1 MIYIEIN
8 YIIYK
13 TIKKESVDL
22 MPVKRIKTLWILI
35 IFTFM
40 SLFLL
45 GCESSQ
51 VIKPTEHYYMN
62 DYADVLADAT
72 VINIAGEGDRLF
84 SSTDDIMH
92 PGTIL
97 IVNTFLNDGE
107 TDLETNE
114 VDDLMNRWSIDN
126 NGMGV
131 IINIYFRYNGDT
143 LELYETDYAISPQFE
158 IYMNDYQMN
167 FIINRTLYHSNWD
180 DTDQIDLP
188 VMHMYYELLE
198 FIYVNIYDYIN
209 FTYDMNIFELYL
221 DSYQGDDEVY
231 KTPMSYIHYMFY
243 QIGINNPVLWIAFSI
258 FIILIICFAL
268 LMVRKDYH
276 LAIIHKK

>member
-1 MIYIEIN
+1 MEIN

-13 TIKKESVDL
+13 TIKKESDDH
-22 MPVKRIKTLWILI
+22 MPVKKIKTLWILI
-35 IFTFM
+35 IFIFM

-45 GCESSQ
+45 GCESAR
-51 VIKPTEHYYMN
+51 VIKPTEHYYIN
-62 DYADVLADAT
+62 DYADVLNDAT
-72 VINIAGEGDRLF
+72 VLNIAGEGDRLF
-84 SSTDDIMH
+84 TSTDDIMH

-131 IINIYFRYNGDT
+131 IINIYFRYSGET
-143 LELYETDYAISPQFE
+143 LELYQTDYAISPLFE
-158 IYMNDYQMN
+158 IYMNDYQMD

-198 FIYVNIYDYIN
+198 FIYVNIYDYVN
-209 FTYDMNIFELYL
+209 FTYDMNIFEIYL
-221 DSYQGDDEVY
+221 SSYQGDDEVY
-231 KTPMSYIHYMFY
+231 KTPMSYIHYMFF
-243 QIGINNPVLWIAFSI
+243 QIGVNNPVLWIAFGI
-258 FIILIICFAL
+258 FIILTICFAY

-276 LAIIHKK
+276 LTIIHKK

>member
-1 MIYIEIN
+1 MKIN

-13 TIKKESVDL
+13 TIKKESDDH
-22 MPVKRIKTLWILI
+22 MPVKKFKTLWILI
-35 IFTFM
+35 IFSFM

-45 GCESSQ
+45 GCESTQ
-51 VIKPTEHYYMN
+51 VINPTEHYYIN
-62 DYADVLADAT
+62 DYADVLNDAT
-72 VINIAGEGDRLF
+72 IFNIAGEGDRLF
-84 SSTDDIMH
+84 NSTDDIMH

-107 TDLETNE
+107 NDLETNE

-131 IINIYFRYNGDT
+131 IINIYFRYSGDA
-143 LELYETDYAISPQFE
+143 LELYETDYAISPLFE

-167 FIINRTLYHSNWD
+167 FIINRTLYHSNWE
-180 DTDQIDLP
+180 DTDRIDLP

-198 FIYVNIYDYIN
+198 FIYVNIYDYVN

-258 FIILIICFAL
+258 FIILIICFAY
-268 LMVRKDYH
+268 LMVRRDYH
-276 LAIIHKK
+276 LTMIHKK